1 MFENIRLGI
10 SMALP
15 TRLVDTT
22 QTDLDRL
29 LEDKV
34 PEGPHLDFKRDL
46 PAAWDE
52 KAKHRL
58 MADVTAFAN
67 AGGGDIIYGID
78 EDVDARAASI
88 IPQMVDSVDQ
98 EVRRLQDFLLNLAEP
113 RMPGTQVYAVPVI
126 AGGNSGHVVVIR
138 IPESWAGPH
147 RVKTNQQFFVRDG
160 LRNRQLDMPEIRAL
174 FLQSENRAQRIRDFR
189 NSRLGKVLTG
199 EVPYK
204 LTASTVLVLH
214 LMPLQAV
221 LGVVDVD
228 PVQYLGQRRQIPIV
242 ASPSSAVTSL
252 VNLDGAAGARN
263 VVENGTNGYTLLFR
277 NGFIESTW
285 VLRSG
290 DPAYQAVLPGGAYE
304 DYVAQFVTAA
314 RQELTHWGLAG
325 QAVVMLSILNAKA
338 VTLGIQ
344 RPYAY
349 PETGNFDRDV
359 LAIPDVELPDESDVR
374 VELRPLFDLVWQS
387 AGFAGSP
394 HYDGDGNWVPLQS

>member
-1 MFENIRLGI
+1 
-10 SMALP
+10 MALP

-22 QTDLDRL
+22 QIDLDRL

-46 PAAWDE
+46 PTAWDE

-78 EDVDARAASI
+78 EDVDAQAASI
-88 IPQMVDSVDQ
+88 VPQMVDSVDQ

-113 RMPGTQVYAVPVI
+113 RLPGTQVYAVPVT

-138 IPESWAGPH
+138 IPESWVGPH
-147 RVKTNQQFFVRDG
+147 RVKTNQHFFVRDG
-160 LRNRQLDMPEIRAL
+160 LRNRQLDMPEIRSL

-189 NSRLGKVLTG
+189 SSRLGKVLTG

-214 LMPLQAV
+214 LVPLQAV

-242 ASPSSAVTSL
+242 ASPSGAVTSL
-252 VNLDGAAGARN
+252 VNLDGVAGARN
-263 VVENGTNGYTLLFR
+263 VLENGTNGYTLLFR
-277 NGFIESTW
+277 NGFVESTW
-285 VLRSG
+285 VLGSNS
-290 DPAYQAVLPGGAYE
+290 PAYEAVLPGGGYE
-304 DYVAQFVTAA
+304 DYVAQFVTAV
-314 RQELTHWGLAG
+314 RQELTHWGLDG

-344 RPYAY
+344 RQYAH

-359 LAIPDVELPDESDVR
+359 LAIPDVELPDKSDVR

-387 AGFAGSP
+387 AGFSGSP
-394 HYDGDGNWVPLQS
+394 HYDSAGNWAPLKS